1 MTQKDFWRSSRIAV
15 MGGGSF
21 GTVLANLA
29 AKNCR
34 EVLLYVRD
42 ETQARA
48 INSTRS
54 NPKHSSKL
62 ILHENVH
69 ALSSLER
76 VFSRAEGGV
85 QAVIWCLPSRAC
97 RTQARLMAPYFN
109 GDEIV
114 IHTTKGIEEGT
125 LKRISEVLREEL
137 PVSRIGVLSGPNLS
151 EEIANGD
158 PAATVIASRFSEVVE
173 AGVALF
179 ASPRFR
185 VYGASDIVGVEWAGT
200 LKNIL
205 AIASGALDAMEL
217 GWNARAMLITR
228 GLAEMVRFGLAM
240 GAKEATF
247 LGLAGVGDLLAT
259 CMSPL
264 SRNYRVGHRLALG
277 EKLETILS
285 DLNATAEGVWTTAS
299 VREFAAQ
306 RKIYMP
312 ITEGVYQLV
321 IEGKTSAE
329 IMNTVLGRAP
339 TDHALRIDS

>member
-21 GTVLANLA
+21 GTVLANQV

-42 ETQARA
+42 EAQARA
-48 INSTRS
+48 INATRS

-62 ILHENVH
+62 VLLENVH

-76 VFSRAEGGV
+76 VFARSEGGV
-85 QAVIWCLPSRAC
+85 QGVIWCLPSRVC
-97 RTQARLMAPYFN
+97 REQARVMAPFFH
-109 GDEIV
+109 GDELV

-137 PVSRIGVLSGPNLS
+137 PIARIGVLSGPNLS
-151 EEIANGD
+151 DEIAQGD
-158 PAATVIASRFSEVVE
+158 PAATMIASPFSEVVE

-179 ASPRFR
+179 ASQRFR
-185 VYGASDIVGVEWAGT
+185 VYGATDIVGVEWAGT

-205 AIASGALDAMEL
+205 AIASGALDALQL

-240 GAKEATF
+240 GGEESTF

-264 SRNYRVGHRLALG
+264 SRNYRVGHRLAMG
-277 EKLETILS
+277 EKLESILI
-285 DLNATAEGVWTTAS
+285 DLMGTAEGVWTTAS

-321 IEGKTSAE
+321 SQGKSSTE
-329 IMNTVLGRAP
+329 IMTSILGRPP
-339 TDHALRIDS
+339 TDAAI